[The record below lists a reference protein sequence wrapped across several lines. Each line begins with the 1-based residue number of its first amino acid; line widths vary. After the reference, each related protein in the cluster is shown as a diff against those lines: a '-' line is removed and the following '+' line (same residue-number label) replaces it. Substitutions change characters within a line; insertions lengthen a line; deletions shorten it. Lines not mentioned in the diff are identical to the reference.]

1 MIFEDA
7 SGAALMSSPTTPLP
21 GPPYKIEMRKST
33 SSSSNKR
40 KDSDSEAVSSTTV
53 EDVIVTHY
61 DPPNPGPYPED
72 QPPQNTVRFTPVQI
86 EAVRSGINPV
96 SRQ

>member
-1 MIFEDA
+1 MIFQDA
-7 SGAALMSSPTTPLP
+7 SGLALVSSPTTPLP
-21 GPPYKIEMRKST
+21 GPPYKIEMRKSIL
-33 SSSSNKR
+33 SSSNKR
-40 KDSDSEAVSSTTV
+40 KDTESEAASSTPV

-86 EAVRSGINPV
+86 EAVRSGMNPV
-96 SRQ
+96 S